1 MSRLDRLIGL
11 VNRSCLATFGIPV
24 SYTPSLRNRPE
35 LEEQPIA
42 ITGIFDDR
50 RVNLTLMG
58 AGLNG
63 IEAVVPQTT
72 LELRLS
78 DLGFDPM
85 PGDEV
90 TVNGLSYQ
98 VMDAQPNGTGLVTLT
113 IVRMQDPLGT

>member
-1 MSRLDRLIGL
+1 MIRLDRLIGL
-11 VNRSCLATFGIPV
+11 VHRSCFATFGVPV

-63 IEAVVPQTT
+63 MDAVVPQTT

-85 PGDEV
+85 AGDEV
-90 TVNGLSYQ
+90 MVNSISYQ
-98 VMDAQPNGTGLVTLT
+98 VMDALPNGTGLVTLT
-113 IVRMQDPLGT
+113 LARMQDPLAG

>member
-1 MSRLDRLIGL
+1 MSRLDRLVNL
-11 VNRSCLATFGIPV
+11 VNRPCFATFGVPV

-35 LEEQPIA
+35 MEEQPIVV
-42 ITGIFDDR
+42 TGIFDDR

-63 IEAVVPQTT
+63 MEVVVPQTT

-98 VMDAQPNGTGLVTLT
+98 VMDSLPNGTGLTVLTLT
-113 IVRMQDPLGT
+113 RIPDPLAL

>member
-1 MSRLDRLIGL
+1 MTRLDRMINL
-11 VNRSCLATFGIPV
+11 VHRPCFATFGIPV

-35 LEEQPIA
+35 LEEQSIA

-63 IEAVVPQTT
+63 LDAVVPQTT

-85 PGDEV
+85 AGDEV
-90 TVNGLSYQ
+90 TVNGISYQ
-98 VMDAQPNGTGLVTLT
+98 VMDALPNCTGLTVLTLT
-113 IVRMQDPLGT
+113 RMQNPLGA